1 MAPKKRKPTLE
12 NIAAHSGVSVATVSR
27 VLNRSGVVSKDLELR
42 VKNAMQ
48 ALGKEESRT
57 YSVAFITPEVLNPAN
72 TQIMAGVYEEA
83 EKLGM
88 CVVTLNV
95 NENAGGQQCNLK
107 MLKQF
112 LVDGLIIFHEQVE
125 PDALMK
131 EYNLDQDLPVVLIGR
146 ADESPHAYCI
156 NTNRENGMY
165 QATKYLLSLNHRR
178 IAFLSGPPEW
188 ELSQARLKGIQRALA
203 EADLSLRPPLHRW
216 VIPSIET
223 GFQATSNLLQ
233 LPPEERPTAILA
245 FNDLMAIGASHAV
258 RSVGLNVPDDV
269 SIIGFDN
276 IFITPHTNPPLTTV
290 TQPKFQI
297 GQLAV
302 QKIFNV
308 LNGYDAETG
317 GVTLLECPL
326 VVRESTAPCKNLL

>member
-1 MAPKKRKPTLE
+1 MTKKKRKPTLE

-27 VLNRSGVVSKDLELR
+27 VLNRSGAVSKDLEIR
-42 VKNAMQ
+42 VKEAMQ
-48 ALGKEESRT
+48 ALGKEERRD
-57 YSVAFITPEVLNPAN
+57 YSLAFIIPEVLNPAN

-83 EKLGM
+83 EKLGI

-95 NENAGGQQCNLK
+95 SESSGGQPYNLK

-112 LVDGLIIFHEQVE
+112 LVDGLIIFHEQVAPE
-125 PDALMK
+125 SVIA
-131 EYNLDQDLPVVLIGR
+131 EYNLDDDLPIVLVGR
-146 ADESPHAYCI
+146 DIQSPRVYRI
-156 NTNRENGMY
+156 NTDRESGIY
-165 QATKYLLSLNHRR
+165 QAAKYLLSLNHTK

-188 ELSQARLKGIQRALA
+188 ELSQVRLKGVRRALE
-203 EADLSLRPPLHRW
+203 EAGLSLHPRLHRW
-216 VIPSIET
+216 VIPSIEN
-223 GFQATSNLLQ
+223 GFQVTGNLLQ

-258 RSVGLNVPDDV
+258 RSVGLAVPDDV

-290 TQPKFQI
+290 SQPKYQI

-302 QKIFNV
+302 QKISNI

-317 GVTLLECPL
+317 GLTLLECPL
-326 VVRESTAPCKNLL
+326 VVRESTAPCKNPS